1 MRAFRFRILDNQGL
15 NAELAANICQ
25 ISERYESHIQIGNE
39 NVHLSAKSLMG
50 LIALQAGE
58 GDILH
63 VYIDGEDEDVA
74 AEGMKEAFSKL
85 FGSKCID
92 EETSADS

>member
-1 MRAFRFRILDNQGL
+1 MRAFRFRILESQGL

-25 ISERYESHIQIGNE
+25 ISERYESQIQIGND
-39 NVHLSAKSLMG
+39 NVHLSGKSLMG

-58 GDILH
+58 GDVLH
-63 VYIDGEDEDVA
+63 VHIEGKDEDKA

-92 EETSADS
+92 EET